1 MKVWKIIARVFT
13 IAYDIAGGLILGV
26 FVGVML
32 DRYLHTK
39 ALFTIVLSLWG
50 IIHGFKMML
59 KIGE

>member
-1 MKVWKIIARVFT
+1 MKAWIIIARVFA

-26 FVGVML
+26 FAGTML

-39 ALFTIVLSLWG
+39 AIFTIIFSIWG
-50 IIHGFKMML
+50 IIHGFRMML

>member
-1 MKVWKIIARVFT
+1 MKVLKIIARVFT

-32 DRYLHTK
+32 DRCLHTE
-39 ALFTIVLSLWG
+39 ALFTILLSLWG
-50 IIHGFKMML
+50 IIHGFRMML